1 VRTLAASARGFIC
14 RTTDAGH
21 EPPSA
26 EPVNHRVEKVVEV
39 MLVEWI
45 DVGRQPDVEP
55 QGKLAV

>member
-1 VRTLAASARGFIC
+1 
-14 RTTDAGH
+14 
-21 EPPSA
+21 
-26 EPVNHRVEKVVEV
+26 VEKVVEV